1 MLDVRLSLW
10 RRRIPD
16 EMQRRRGRQERARRG
31 GRMTRT
37 FPENQAWCCPPFC
50 QHDSLCPNAPDAPE
64 EEEE

>member
-1 MLDVRLSLW
+1 
-10 RRRIPD
+10 
-16 EMQRRRGRQERARRG
+16 
-31 GRMTRT
+31 MTRT